1 MKLFK
6 LLLALAL
13 FTSVKTFAQL
23 PTFNLQLYKNDETCL
38 GNGSLT
44 FAVSNV
50 HPDATVLYKVYL
62 FPDTDNPLAVLYE
75 NTIGSL
81 TSGTYIVE
89 AIQSLGMQSNSQTGQ
104 ITINNNIAPFEFSVS
119 SANQYCADGG
129 DLIVNVES
137 GIGAQYEII
146 SGPVIRPL
154 QSSNIFNDLPSGAY
168 NIRAFNNCGVGKVK
182 TYTLSVVN
190 SVLNISDPF
199 YPDAINT
206 ICDSITVINKITPSA
221 GTITYPLTV
230 KHIVNPLGMS
240 GEEMI
245 INQVYSSG
253 PADELE
259 VSAVLPRFLT
269 ESYTYDIEVT
279 DNCNSFYEK
288 LGNEVD
294 PDIILSLSTGDAEC
308 AEKYLLLNV
317 TKFTTSYTV
326 NFLTAPEGF
335 DAESYNTLGSGPF
348 FENTVSYGSTENS
361 VPFGDYV
368 VEITDIC
375 GRTITESISVEF
387 IKPTPNVRGV
397 NNGCFS
403 EFGRIRISLADQDI
417 VSASIT
423 DAPDTY
429 DTTLPQTIN
438 INSSGGI
445 ALNNMPLGIYTI
457 TFTDDCGFE
466 YEVEVE
472 VPPFVERPFNI
483 ATLPSCTEGYGTIR
497 LRSGNGDLTTV
508 FITEAPA
515 GFNQSL
521 PFNVSANID
530 SEGDFYM
537 DNLPEGAYTF
547 TATDVCEIVHDMPV
561 DVAGYNEDLATFTFT
576 PNCGAFSV
584 TINDTSNGTEG
595 SSYWLQKFNS
605 ETNTWGHPATGTV
618 YTEGSVPTTASGI
631 RFNNNATRNNLN
643 YTGKFRIVKKFET
656 FGNGTSENTIC
667 VSVLDEFTY
676 TDGLSITSAYTL
688 ACIGQP
694 NDVYLE
700 VAGHPVSYK
709 ITRKNGENF
718 VIDNGADNVFAD
730 LEPAEYRFRVEDE
743 CGNVVVKDFNVQSLP
758 SIADATQPLDMI
770 VCTDEGNIQDYEF
783 HLTDQNAQILGPL
796 FSAMYTIT
804 YHLTLEDADAGIN
817 PLPDYYTA
825 TEDGQT
831 IYARL
836 IHNEI
841 ELCYGITSFQLFLGE
856 YQEPVIVTGGTICN
870 DGAVTLTVAG
880 NYVSYLWS
888 NGATTKTISVSEPG
902 NYTVIV
908 EKAYGSAVCDGFAE
922 VTVDVSETPE
932 IISIDTKDWTDEQ
945 NMITIHA
952 DGIGEYIYSI
962 DGVNYQESNVF
973 EGLDNGVYQVY
984 VKDIN
989 GCGEDTEEVVLLNY
1003 PKFFTPNGDGVNETW
1018 QIKYSIKEPNMTI
1031 AIYDRYGKLITNF
1044 GTNHV
1049 GWDGTLK
1056 GTKLP
1061 STDYWFV
1068 VTREDGREFRGH
1080 FSMIR

>member
-6 LLLALAL
+6 LLLVLTL
-13 FTSVKTFAQL
+13 FVSVKTFAQL
-23 PTFNLQLYKNDETCL
+23 PLFNLQVYKTDETCL

-44 FAVSNV
+44 FSVSNV
-50 HPDATVLYKVYL
+50 HPEATILYKVYL
-62 FPDTDNPLAVLYE
+62 LPDTANPLAVLSE
-75 NTIGSL
+75 NNIGSL

-89 AIQSLGMQSNSQTGQ
+89 AVQALGMQSNSQSEQ
-104 ITINNNIAPFEFSVS
+104 IAINNNIVPFDFTVS
-119 SANQYCADGG
+119 SANRFCAGGG
-129 DLIVNVES
+129 DLVINVES

-146 SGPVIRPL
+146 SGPVTRPL
-154 QSSNIFNDLPSGAY
+154 QSSNVFEDLPSGTY

-182 TYTLSVVN
+182 TFSLSVVN
-190 SVLNISDPF
+190 SVLNISDTS

-206 ICDSITVINKITPSA
+206 VCDSITVINKITPSA
-221 GTITYPLTV
+221 GTINYPLII
-230 KHIVNPLGMS
+230 KHTVNPLGMS

-245 INQVYSSG
+245 INQIFDSG

-279 DNCNSFYEK
+279 DNCNSFYERMD
-288 LGNEVD
+288 NEVD
-294 PDIILSLSTGDAEC
+294 PDIILNLSTGDAEC

-326 NFLTAPEGF
+326 NFLSAPDGF
-335 DAESYNTLGSGPF
+335 DADSYNSSGGGPF
-348 FENTVSYGSTENS
+348 FENTISYGSADNS

-368 VEITDIC
+368 VEITDVC
-375 GRTITESISVEF
+375 GRLVIESISIEF

-417 VSASIT
+417 VSASII
-423 DAPDTY
+423 DAPDNY
-429 DTTLPQTIN
+429 DITLPQTIN

-445 ALNNMPLGIYTI
+445 SLNNMPLGTYTI
-457 TFTDDCGFE
+457 LFTDHCGFE

-483 ATLPSCTEGYGTIR
+483 TALPSCSEGYGTVR
-497 LRSGNGDLTTV
+497 LRSGNGDLTDV
-508 FITEAPA
+508 FITGAPD
-515 GFNQSL
+515 GFSQPL
-521 PFNVSANID
+521 PFDVSANID
-530 SEGDFYM
+530 AEGDFYM
-537 DNLPEGAYTF
+537 DNLPEGSYVF
-547 TATDVCEIVHDMPV
+547 TATDVCDILHDMPV
-561 DVAGYNEDLATFTFT
+561 DVTGYNQDLATFTFT

-584 TINDTSNGTEG
+584 RVTDESNGTEG
-595 SSYWLQKFNS
+595 ATYWLQELNT
-605 ETNTWGHPATGTV
+605 ETNTWGHPSSGNV
-618 YTEGSVPTTASGI
+618 YTEGTVPTTGNSI
-631 RFNNNATRNNLN
+631 KLNNNIARNNLN

-656 FGNGTSENTIC
+656 FGNATSENTIC
-667 VSVLDEFTY
+667 ISVLGEFTY
-676 TDGLSITSAYTL
+676 TDGLSITNAYTL
-688 ACIGQP
+688 ACIGEP

-700 VAGHPVSYK
+700 VSGHPVSYK
-709 ITRKNGENF
+709 IIRKNGESF
-718 VIDNGADNVFAD
+718 VIDNGSDNIFTD

-770 VCTDEGNIQDYEF
+770 ECADAGNIQDYEF
-783 HLTDQNAQILGPL
+783 HLTDQNTQILGPL

-804 YHLTLEDADAGIN
+804 YHLTIEDADAGIN
-817 PLPDYYTA
+817 ALPDYYTA
-825 TEDGQT
+825 TESGQT

-836 IHNEI
+836 VHNEI
-841 ELCYGITSFQLFLGE
+841 ELCYDITSFQLFIGE
-856 YQEPVIVTGGTICN
+856 YQEPVIVTSGTICN
-870 DGAVTLTVAG
+870 EGVVTLTAAG
-880 NYVSYLWS
+880 NYASYEWS
-888 NGATTKTISVSEPG
+888 TGETTKTITVSEPG

-908 EKAYGSAVCDGFAE
+908 EKAYGNVFCDGFAE
-922 VTVDVSETPE
+922 VAVDVSETPE
-932 IISIDTKDWTDEQ
+932 IVSIDTKDWTDNQ
-945 NMITIHA
+945 NMITVNA
-952 DGIGEYIYSI
+952 DGIGDYIYSI
-962 DGVNYQESNVF
+962 DGINYQESNVF

-984 VKDIN
+984 VKDAN
-989 GCGEDTEEVVLLNY
+989 GCGEDVEEVVLLNY

-1018 QIKYSIKEPNMTI
+1018 QIKYSIKEPNMKI
-1031 AIYDRYGKLITNF
+1031 AIYDRYGKLISNF
-1044 GTNHV
+1044 GTNHL

-1061 STDYWFV
+1061 ATDYWFI
-1068 VTREDGREFRGH
+1068 VTREDGREFKGH